1 MNHTDSPETVKNP
14 KKNKDAGK
22 SPQELYDKY
31 IRKGDEAIISED
43 IILAEKYYQ
52 HADYYLRCLNDPHH
66 CGNAP
71 GMQPSSSPSSRAMA
85 DLIAKALKGIV
96 AERAARQAAFK
107 EKIRG
112 VVEASKAARL
122 ERNKDKSEKAKAAPC
137 KRTAQ
142 RKGKIQ
148 TKGMDKKPG
157 NRDEPCKIIPLN
169 PAVPSVDVEQQ
180 TRLQFLLSSI

>member
-71 GMQPSSSPSSRAMA
+71 GMQPSSSLHPMA
-85 DLIAKALKGIV
+85 HLIEKALQGIV
-96 AERAARQAAFK
+96 AERAARQPAFK

-112 VVEASKAARL
+112 VVEASKATRSKKK
-122 ERNKDKSEKAKAAPC
+122 KDQGAKAKTASR
-137 KRTAQ
+137 KQTAQ
-142 RKGKIQ
+142 I
-148 TKGMDKKPG
+148 KGMDKKRK
-157 NRDEPCKIIPLN
+157 NREEPCKIIPLN
-169 PAVPSVDVEQQ
+169 SMLPSAGVEQQ
-180 TRLQFLLSSI
+180 P

>member
-1 MNHTDSPETVKNP
+1 MNHTDSSETVKNP

-71 GMQPSSSPSSRAMA
+71 GMQPTSSPSSRAMA

-107 EKIRG
+107 EKIKG
-112 VVEASKAARL
+112 VVEASKAARSKKKK
-122 ERNKDKSEKAKAAPC
+122 NKAEKAKTASC
-137 KRTAQ
+137 KRAAQ
-142 RKGKIQ
+142 I
-148 TKGMDKKPG
+148 KGMDKKRK
-157 NRDEPCKIIPLN
+157 NSDEPCKIIPLN
-169 PAVPSVDVEQQ
+169 STIPSAGVEQQ
-180 TRLQFLLSSI
+180 P

>member
-71 GMQPSSSPSSRAMA
+71 GMQPTSSPSSRAMA
-85 DLIAKALKGIV
+85 DLIAKALKGIA

-112 VVEASKAARL
+112 VVEASKAARSKKK
-122 ERNKDKSEKAKAAPC
+122 KDQGEKAKAASC
-137 KRTAQ
+137 KRAAQ
-142 RKGKIQ
+142 I
-148 TKGMDKKPG
+148 KGMDKKRK
-157 NRDEPCKIIPLN
+157 NSDEPCKIIPLN
-169 PAVPSVDVEQQ
+169 STIPSAGVEQQ
-180 TRLQFLLSSI
+180 P